1 MPDTVLSISKVSDK
15 ATRIVRFVPYTDATI
30 DILCE
35 DSVFTLKSIKYY
47 RTRETK
53 DADEHEG
60 SLKFSDRCLE
70 LLNETL
76 ISCWA
81 VLDQHH
87 PLDSYWEVFKGR
99 EVALI
104 STVGNVQQLLES
116 KLEWLLVQ
124 GSQLSHGSVQYF
136 ESNQPYPVELRN
148 DVARI
153 PYWKEKNFERENEYR
168 FSLVLVSSDHQNL
181 PVVGFHVEAKGYI
194 CDVRL
199 SPQVNKRNERRDK
212 LEGLLRGAISADVN
226 RASLIADIED
236 GKNRRRGDEPE
247 NF

>member
-1 MPDTVLSISKVSDK
+1 MPDMVSKISDK
-15 ATRIVRFVPYTDATI
+15 ATRIMRFVSYADATR

-35 DSVFTLKSIKYY
+35 DSVFTLRSLKYH

-53 DADEHEG
+53 NVDQHEG
-60 SLKFSDRCLE
+60 SLKFSDRCRVLGS
-70 LLNETL
+70 ETL

-116 KLEWLLVQ
+116 KLGWLREPVL
-124 GSQLSHGSVQYF
+124 HGPVQYF
-136 ESNQPYPVELRN
+136 ESNQPCPVESGN

-153 PYWKEKNFERENEYR
+153 PYWKGKHFERENEYR
-168 FSLVLVSSDHQNL
+168 FALVLGSSDHQNL
-181 PVVGFHVEAKGYI
+181 PVVGFYVEAKEYI

-199 SPQVNKRNERRDK
+199 SPQVRGIERRDK
-212 LEGLLRGAISADVN
+212 LNGLLTGAISAAVN
-226 RASLIADIED
+226 CASLIED
-236 GKNRRRGDEPE
+236 LKR
-247 NF
+247 